1 MDDGSAAPEAIAPGP
16 APEMAREPSPGVAR
30 GAGGGRRGLSRR
42 AERVAWAAME
52 AMLADE
58 DAAGNLVPGSAAA
71 CERGVMWLTLA
82 TGQAS
87 GDVRRGFGLL
97 TFCLQWLPL
106 FVIGAP
112 RRMTSLSLAERIRYL
127 EALETHRIGLLAM
140 LMLAFKVPMGIAAFE
155 EGEELRSTGFDR
167 ADTTSRRRLL
177 V

>member
-1 MDDGSAAPEAIAPGP
+1 MEDGTAAPDEL
-16 APEMAREPSPGVAR
+16 ARESPAAVAR
-30 GAGGGRRGLSRR
+30 GGSGGARRGLSAR

-58 DAAGNLVPGSAAA
+58 DAAGRLIPGSPAA
-71 CERGVMWLTLA
+71 CERAVRWLTLA
-82 TGQAS
+82 TGQSS

-112 RRMTSLSLAERIRYL
+112 RRLTSLPLAERIRYL
-127 EALETHRIGLLAM
+127 EALEASRIGLLAM
-140 LMLAFKVPMGIAAFE
+140 LVLAFKVPMGIAAFE

-167 ADTTSRRRLL
+167 PHTASRRSLTA
-177 V
+177 